1 MSSASSGVDMV
12 EVSRVLSGAR
22 PPRVLLAEDDLQ
34 MRALVADA
42 LRDEGFEVIEAADA
56 RHLLERV
63 ASWAGGYE
71 LVVSDVRMPNVDGFA
86 LVERLR
92 AARSDAPVIL
102 MTAFGDDATRTRATA
117 LGATMF
123 DKPFKLEKLRAI
135 ARRVASEW
143 AARLTATHH

>member
-1 MSSASSGVDMV
+1 
-12 EVSRVLSGAR
+12 
-22 PPRVLLAEDDLQ
+22 